1 MASELRCAKCGY
13 STTRPANWR
22 RHLAT
27 PKHRESGGGVACGDC
42 GKVYQHRSG
51 LSRHRPNCQGKA
63 AAAATASAL
72 ERLVIQNGV
81 IAEHLAQ
88 IAQGGGG
95 TKMTLN
101 IFLNGPCKNAMNL
114 RDFVEA
120 VEVTRSDL
128 AFTCDRGYAEGMS
141 HVLSRHLLGMEP
153 TARPFHCTD
162 PKRLTFY
169 VKDED
174 RWERDDQEKLRG
186 SIGKIAQKHV
196 GQIKAW
202 EHENPGWEA
211 TERGADAW
219 AKMVRQVT
227 GGASSQQ
234 GNAEMTSVLRALS
247 RTAGLGALAVGPA

>member
-1 MASELRCAKCGY
+1 M
-13 STTRPANWR
+13 
-22 RHLAT
+22 
-27 PKHRESGGGVACGDC
+27 
-42 GKVYQHRSG
+42 
-51 LSRHRPNCQGKA
+51 
-63 AAAATASAL
+63 
-72 ERLVIQNGV
+72 
-81 IAEHLAQ
+81 
-88 IAQGGGG
+88 
-95 TKMTLN
+95 
-101 IFLNGPCKNAMNL
+101 
-114 RDFVEA
+114 
-120 VEVTRSDL
+120 
-128 AFTCDRGYAEGMS
+128 
-141 HVLSRHLLGMEP
+141 
-153 TARPFHCTD
+153 
-162 PKRLTFY
+162 
-169 VKDED
+169 KDED